1 MLFLGLCM
9 KSINLNAVNMH
20 NVKGLVVGNM
30 NERENQPESSERSAS
45 LRGDEEKSQGGLLD
59 RDREVTKGD
68 MKH

>member
-30 NERENQPESSERSAS
+30 KERGDQPESSEWSS
-45 LRGDEEKSQGGLLD
+45 SPRGDEEKSQGALSD
-59 RDREVTKGD
+59 RDREVAKGEL
-68 MKH
+68 KR